1 MPERILICDDEPSL
15 RELMRIALDGDY
27 EFAEAESA
35 RVAIELTRELRPDL
49 LLLDVMMPGQSG
61 LDVLA
66 EVRADPELESLPVV
80 VVSAFSSDADRRAAE
95 AAGADRF
102 LAKPF
107 EPDDLVS
114 MVEELLREAH

>member
-1 MPERILICDDEPSL
+1 
-15 RELMRIALDGDY
+15 
-27 EFAEAESA
+27 
-35 RVAIELTRELRPDL
+35 
-49 LLLDVMMPGQSG
+49 MMPGQSG

-66 EVRADPELESLPVV
+66 EVRADPELETLPVV
-80 VVSAFSSDADRRAAE
+80 VVSAFSSEDDRRAAA

-114 MVEELLREAH
+114 MVEELLREAR

>member
-1 MPERILICDDEPSL
+1 MAERILICDDEPSL

-27 EFAEAESA
+27 DFVEAESA
-35 RVAIELTRELRPDL
+35 RQAIEIARERPPDL

-61 LDVLA
+61 LDVL
-66 EVRADPELESLPVV
+66 EFVRSDPDLEGTPVV
-80 VVSAFSSDADRRAAE
+80 VVSAFSSEADRRAAV
-95 AAGADRF
+95 AAGANRF

-114 MVEELLREAH
+114 VVEELLQETR